1 VFQVRTQPAFGIFST
16 VEGLGKAI
24 RYGCYYRLSDILLP
38 SFNISYCLVSSMK
51 SAQIKSYGGSEV
63 VEINQGTPAL
73 NDPSAGK
80 VLVDV
85 KAAGVNPADWKV
97 REGYFQQMMP
107 LQFPSTLGMDF
118 SGIIEKVGEGVSDFK
133 QNDEVYGQAAL
144 IRGGSGA
151 FAEMALANADT
162 IAHKPKILSHEEAAG
177 LPLVGVSAW
186 QALVEN
192 IGLSRSQKI
201 LIHGGAGGIGSIA
214 IQLAKH
220 IGAYVATTVSTNDK
234 QFVKELGADE
244 VIDYKTQTFEDLL
257 PHDYD
262 AVFDTVGGETYTR
275 SFKILKRG
283 GIIVSM
289 VEQPNQGLMDQFG
302 VKAKFQ
308 FTQVNRER
316 LTKLAQWVD
325 QNNIRVNI
333 DRTFPLDEAGKAL
346 DYQRDIHPR
355 GKVVLQVSK

>member
-1 VFQVRTQPAFGIFST
+1 MS
-16 VEGLGKAI
+16 LMKA
-24 RYGCYYRLSDILLP
+24 
-38 SFNISYCLVSSMK
+38 
-51 SAQIKSYGGSEV
+51 AQIKSYGDSEV
-63 VEINQGTPAL
+63 VEINPNAPSL
-73 NDPSAGK
+73 NDPSEAM
-80 VLVDV
+80 VLVTV
-85 KAAGVNPADWKV
+85 KAAGVNPSDWKL
-97 REGYFQQMMP
+97 REGFFKQMAP
-107 LQFPSTLGMDF
+107 LQFPATLGSDF
-118 SGIIEKVGEGVSDFK
+118 SGVIEKVGERVSSSTSVSDLK
-133 QNDEVYGQAAL
+133 LGDEVYGHAGAFA
-144 IRGGSGA
+144 GGSGA
-151 FAEMALANADT
+151 FAEMALAKADT
-162 IAHKPKILSHEEAAG
+162 IAHKPRTLDHEQAAG

-186 QALVEN
+186 QALVETM
-192 IGLSRSQKI
+192 GLTKGQKI

-220 IGAYVATTVSTNDK
+220 LGAYVATTVSTNDK
-234 QFVKELGADE
+234 QFVKEELGADE

-257 PHDYD
+257 PHEYD
-262 AVFDTVGGETYTR
+262 AVFDTVGDETYTR

-289 VEQPNQGLMDQFG
+289 LEQPNQELMDRFG
-302 VKAKFQ
+302 VKAISQ

-346 DYQRDIHPR
+346 DYQRDVHPR